1 LKQLAHRLAVV
12 EWFPYKSAKFKLACR
27 VQSQEYGFALVRA
40 ALARG
45 ALLVIAR
52 GMKLWEESVPA
63 IRTYPRKLTL
73 SSVQN
78 VALTPNNLKL
88 QGRKSKRAWALLV
101 GALT

>member
-1 LKQLAHRLAVV
+1 MV